1 MAVRIK
7 SKWTE
12 KSKANMSEDL
22 NKENA
27 QALAFIYWRV
37 ALDNA
42 KNLHGEKFIYD
53 SDEQRIKVIAEY
65 LAMFLQISDRLAYGK
80 IDDDSRREF
89 ITFLAIR
96 LSDHMQDNATDLF
109 GEADYKTSFI
119 EMLNKRS
126 AEYSAFE
133 YSLEDGPSYSFMQC
147 FGSKVQDVMGEEHHD
162 NKWIIDQIM
171 DIDGPDAIKKAEK
184 ALIQL
189 FE

>member
-1 MAVRIK
+1 LAVRIK

-12 KSKANMSEDL
+12 KSRAKLSEDL
-22 NKENA
+22 IRENA

-42 KNLHGEKFIYD
+42 KNLHGEKYIYD
-53 SDEQRIKVIAEY
+53 NDEQRVKVIAEY
-65 LAMFLQISDRLAYGK
+65 LAMFLQMSDRLAYGR
-80 IDDDSRREF
+80 IDDESRQAF
-89 ITFLAIR
+89 ITTLAMR

-109 GEADYKTSFI
+109 GEGDYRSSFI
-119 EMLNKRS
+119 DMLNRRS
-126 AEYSAFE
+126 AEYAEYE
-133 YSLEDGPSYSFMQC
+133 YSADEGPSYSFMQC
-147 FGSKVQDVMGEEHHD
+147 FGSKVQDVMGDEHHD

-171 DIDGPDAIKKAEK
+171 DIDGPEAIEKASK